1 MFKKKKKKRL
11 NINYFRNIPFTNPPH
26 AQSRGKFLGLAVR
39 LHVHDFNKPCLQA
52 RLTAYVTPA
61 ESIAWVK
68 AVSRLATDNKKK
80 KRNDI
85 NEILLLKREIY
96 HDKEQVQKQFHLVLL
111 NNSNDDLEIDVDILQ
126 YLYLHLFKINNYL
139 VILINQNKDS
149 TLDNN
154 RHMIS
159 M

>member
-1 MFKKKKKKRL
+1 MYQQNLDQIDNHNLHYHHIYVQKQKKKRL
-11 NINYFRNIPFTNPPH
+11 NINYFRNIPFTDPPH

-80 KRNDI
+80 K
-85 NEILLLKREIY
+85 KG
-96 HDKEQVQKQFHLVLL
+96 
-111 NNSNDDLEIDVDILQ
+111 
-126 YLYLHLFKINNYL
+126 
-139 VILINQNKDS
+139 
-149 TLDNN
+149 
-154 RHMIS
+154 MI
-159 M
+159 